1 MISDFK
7 VKNRSPPLKKKY
19 QQLGIYQM
27 HWHIASQVSKALYHE
42 SNQSPHIRDRPAIDH
57 EPTLED
63 TTWPSDK
70 KELSRFEQRGYDMIA
85 IQALA
90 LKNSWSKERRLG
102 WDGNSIRQLWSK
114 RVGCGLL
121 LRKNSSTLQRFQWS
135 FLLHTKT
142 SFESEWD
149 RSYEVLRG
157 NSLYRASLCSTVT

>member
-70 KELSRFEQRGYDMIA
+70 KEGAFTIWAEGLWYDSYPSFGFEKLLVKR
-85 IQALA
+85 
-90 LKNSWSKERRLG
+90 KEIGLG
-102 WDGNSIRQLWSK
+102 
-114 RVGCGLL
+114 
-121 LRKNSSTLQRFQWS
+121 RKLYSSTMIKKSGLRAASSKKLFYS
-135 FLLHTKT
+135 AALSVKLPSPHYLLTT
-142 SFESEWD
+142 
-149 RSYEVLRG
+149 RL
-157 NSLYRASLCSTVT
+157 AS